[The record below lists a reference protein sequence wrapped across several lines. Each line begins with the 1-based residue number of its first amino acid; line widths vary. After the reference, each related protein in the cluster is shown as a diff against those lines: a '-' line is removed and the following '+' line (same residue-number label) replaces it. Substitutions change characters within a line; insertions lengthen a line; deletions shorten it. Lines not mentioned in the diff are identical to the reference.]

1 MAPPVALVLG
11 GGASFGAVQ
20 VGMVQALAE
29 VGIVGDLVVGT
40 SVGALNGAVLAADPA
55 TAGERLLGMWQGLRR
70 QDVFP
75 AVGWSGLRR
84 MHRQDAHLVDVE
96 RLERVVAAA
105 LPVASFEELATPFT
119 AVAVDLD
126 AGGVHELDAGPLVPA
141 LLASAS
147 IPGILPPVRLAGRT
161 LVDGGLLANVPVA
174 QALARGA
181 RSMVVLDCAVPG
193 RGGGPASLSSI
204 IDHVNRLQMVSQL
217 ERALPSVAAQV
228 PVVCLPAPAR
238 HRVMPYDFRRTAT
251 LVDEARAASSAFLD
265 QLVVRGPGVHG
276 EPYLRYRGALAA
288 SASRMLTPAV
298 RP

>member
-147 IPGILPPVRLAGRT
+147 IPGSSPRCASL
-161 LVDGGLLANVPVA
+161 
-174 QALARGA
+174 GA
-181 RSMVVLDCAVPG
+181 RWWTAACWRTCPSRRPSPG
-193 RGGGPASLSSI
+193 
-204 IDHVNRLQMVSQL
+204 
-217 ERALPSVAAQV
+217 
-228 PVVCLPAPAR
+228 APAR
-238 HRVMPYDFRRTAT
+238 WSSWTARCRGEAGGRR
-251 LVDEARAASSAFLD
+251 R
-265 QLVVRGPGVHG
+265 
-276 EPYLRYRGALAA
+276 
-288 SASRMLTPAV
+288 
-298 RP
+298 